1 VIEDLE
7 RKTQQQ
13 QQQQQQQQAR
23 GHEEGGEGRLTQVKA
38 ITAAATDNKKAT
50 TRAQTNRILKC
61 RKQHNHANDKES
73 KAPHQCT
80 QNKRKKEG
88 LRVLRLTPCFNSR
101 GREAP
106 IFASRPSKIRKVGF
120 PRGPC
125 PCFPVRHS
133 THYLDPPHHLQ
144 ALTLGR
150 SRGRGVLVD
159 RFTFGGGNT
168 CCGSRSLLLPCVC

>member
-61 RKQHNHANDKES
+61 
-73 KAPHQCT
+73 
-80 QNKRKKEG
+80 
-88 LRVLRLTPCFNSR
+88 
-101 GREAP
+101 
-106 IFASRPSKIRKVGF
+106 
-120 PRGPC
+120 
-125 PCFPVRHS
+125 
-133 THYLDPPHHLQ
+133 
-144 ALTLGR
+144 
-150 SRGRGVLVD
+150 
-159 RFTFGGGNT
+159 
-168 CCGSRSLLLPCVC
+168 